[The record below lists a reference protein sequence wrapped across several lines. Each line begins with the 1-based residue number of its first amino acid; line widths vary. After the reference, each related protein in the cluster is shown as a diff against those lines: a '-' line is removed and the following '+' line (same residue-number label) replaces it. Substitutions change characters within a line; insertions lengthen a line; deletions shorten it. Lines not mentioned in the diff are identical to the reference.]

1 MGMRAYIIR
10 RILLLIPI
18 LIGVTLL
25 IFGIL
30 QFFTPAERAAAY
42 ITGTPRRP
50 EEVIPRII
58 QKYHL
63 DDPIHLQYFY
73 WLTRVLRGD
82 LGIAASAG
90 NLPVSTAILRGI
102 PATFELVVLSIPCIV
117 LFGIYLGVKSA
128 VNRDKAVDHATR
140 VFSIIGWS
148 LPTFW
153 SALILIAIFYG
164 GLGWVSTGRLSN
176 QAYGMVTSPEFIRY
190 TRINTIDGLLN
201 GQLWITIDALK
212 HLILPVT
219 NLTIVSIALI
229 VRVMR
234 SSMLE
239 ELSKGYVTT
248 AKAKG
253 LTGDQVVNRH
263 ARRNALIPVV
273 TLTGVLTAGLLCG
286 VVITETVFDYKGLG
300 YFAAHAALQMDIP
313 SVLGF
318 ALFVGL
324 MFGVANLV
332 VDVAYA
338 YIDPRIR
345 VT

>member
-10 RILLLIPI
+10 RILLFIPI

-25 IFGIL
+25 IFGVL
-30 QFFTPAERAAAY
+30 QFFTPEERASAY
-42 ITGTPRRP
+42 ITGTPKDP
-50 EEVIPRII
+50 SVIYRII
-58 QKYHL
+58 DKYHL
-63 DDPIHLQYFY
+63 DDPIHIQYY
-73 WLTRVLRGD
+73 HWMTRILKGN
-82 LGIAASAG
+82 LGIAQSAG
-90 NLPVSTAILRGI
+90 NIPVSVALLQGI
-102 PATFELVVLSIPCIV
+102 PATFELVIFSIPSIV
-117 LFGIYLGVKSA
+117 LVGVYLGVKSA
-128 VNRDKAVDHATR
+128 VHRDKLIDHSTR
-140 VFSIIGWS
+140 IISIIGWS

-164 GLGWVSTGRLSN
+164 GLGWISTGRLSN
-176 QAYGMVTSPEFIRY
+176 EAYGMVTSTDFVRY
-190 TRINTIDGLLN
+190 TRINSIDGLLN
-201 GQLWITIDALK
+201 GQLWITVDALK
-212 HLILPVT
+212 HLILPVA

-229 VRVMR
+229 IRVMR

-239 ELSKGYVTT
+239 ELSKGYIIT

-253 LTGDQVVNRH
+253 LTNSEVINKH

-273 TLTGVLTAGLLCG
+273 TLTGILTAGLLTG
-286 VVITETVFDYKGLG
+286 VVITETVFNYKGLG

-324 MFGVANLV
+324 MFGVANLI
-332 VDVAYA
+332 VDITYA